1 MATRLLRSLS
11 PEQLQGRRVL
21 VRADLNVPLRDGAV
35 ADDTRIRASI
45 PTLDLLTGAGAS
57 VILLSHLGRPGG
69 EVNPAFSLAPV
80 ASRLGEL
87 AQGDVHFL
95 GATTGPEVADRVA
108 SMMAGEILLL
118 ENTRFLAG
126 ETANDPELGRSLGAL
141 ADVYVNDAFGTA
153 HRAHASTEGVARV
166 VRAAGGLAV
175 AGLLMERE
183 LEFLGRALGDP
194 RRPFVALLGG
204 AKISGKIDV
213 VEALLPRVDRLLVGG
228 AMANTFFLALGLDVG
243 DSLVEKDRVEMAREL
258 MARAGDRLMLPVDCR
273 VVREIEPGAT
283 VRVCDRNAVQS
294 GERIGDIGPATEALF
309 RDEVLEARTVV
320 WNGPMGVFEVDVLS
334 EGTLSVAR
342 AVADATD
349 QGAIS
354 VLGGGDSAAAA
365 EAADVSDR
373 LTHVSTGG
381 GASLEFLAGAT
392 LPGVAALSEEDG
404 S

>member
-1 MATRLLRSLS
+1 MAARLLSSLAS
-11 PEQLQGRRVL
+11 DQLEGRRVL
-21 VRADLNVPLRDGAV
+21 VRADLNVPLRDGTV

-69 EVNPAFSLAPV
+69 AVDPDFSLAPV
-80 ASRLGEL
+80 ADRLEEL
-87 AQGDVHFL
+87 AQGRVAFVP
-95 GATTGPEVADRVA
+95 ATVGPEVQERVA
-108 SMMAGEILLL
+108 SLEPGEILLL
-118 ENTRFLAG
+118 ENTRFLPG

-153 HRAHASTEGVARV
+153 HRAHASTAGAARV
-166 VRAAGGLAV
+166 VREGGGLAL

-194 RRPFVALLGG
+194 DRPFVALLGG

-243 DSLVEKDRVEMAREL
+243 DSLVEEDRVEMARDL
-258 MARAGDRLMLPVDCR
+258 MARAGERLLLPVDCR
-273 VVREIEPGAT
+273 VVREIEAGAS
-283 VRVCDRNAVQS
+283 VRVCARDDVQA
-294 GERIGDIGPATEALF
+294 GERIGDIGPATELLF
-309 RDEVLEARTVV
+309 RDDVLEARTVL

-342 AVADATD
+342 AVAEATD
-349 QGAIS
+349 AGATS

-365 EAADVSDR
+365 EAAGLTDR

-392 LPGVAALSEEDG
+392 LPGVAALSQEE

>member
-1 MATRLLRSLS
+1 MAVRLLRTL
-11 PEQLQGRRVL
+11 PPDEVRNRRVL

-69 EVNPAFSLAPV
+69 APDPAFSLAPV
-80 ASRLGEL
+80 AERLGEL
-87 AQGDVHFL
+87 VQGRVSFV
-95 GATTGPEVADRVA
+95 GATTGPEVAARVA
-108 SMMAGEILLL
+108 ALEPGDILLL
-118 ENTRFLAG
+118 ENTRFLPG
-126 ETANDPELGRSLGAL
+126 ETANDPELSRALGSL

-166 VRAAGGLAV
+166 IRQAGGLAV

-183 LEFLGRALGDP
+183 LEYLGRALGHP
-194 RRPFVALLGG
+194 ERPFIALLGG

-243 DSLVEKDRVEMAREL
+243 DSLVEEDRVDMARDL
-258 MARAGDRLMLPVDCR
+258 MDRAGDRLLLPVDCR
-273 VVREIEPGAT
+273 VVREIEAGAP
-283 VRVCDRNAVQS
+283 VRVCPRNEVRP
-294 GERIGDIGPATEALF
+294 GEKIGDIGPATEELF
-309 RDEVLEARTVV
+309 GEEIRQARTVV
-320 WNGPMGVFEVDVLS
+320 WNGPMGVFEVDVLAG
-334 EGTLSVAR
+334 GTLAVARSVAE
-342 AVADATD
+342 ATD
-349 QGAIS
+349 AGATS

-365 EAADVSDR
+365 EAAGVTDR
-373 LTHVSTGG
+373 LSHVSTGG
-381 GASLEFLAGAT
+381 GASLEFLAGET
-392 LPGVAALSEEDG
+392 LPGVVALSQEE